1 MKNKDPRSEPTSF
14 TPGGSR
20 LKLTQLTMSLTV
32 SPCFLERWKK
42 GPACYL
48 SSKSSSDLPEQL
60 DEDCRPRVHATPV
73 PKGEP
78 TENTWKEILG
88 RKGSSNYFS
97 HKLAQEQIKS
107 GKPITVKIINDILA
121 YCGITITEE
130 ILKSLLAAPS
140 FVLDDLG
147 RLDETGLVPRGE
159 RDKILKDKIGG
170 PFDKMQVPGIYIF
183 RHKETGAKYVGSSS
197 QLGIR
202 LYGNFSQRNGHRSVG
217 KLIPLITKD
226 KLSSFTLE
234 IVPLHD
240 NYEFRSEIVLEQ
252 YYLLDPSFTLNTVKV
267 ANNPSGS
274 NAKPLYMYNRD
285 KSILYYSSTQQKDF
299 IVNLNIAHF
308 TFNKHLKNGTYYLGK
323 YHFTREP
330 ILTAKV
336 EDISLLDLALML
348 EKDRVVYNKNKPVNS
363 FSKSVLLEDI
373 NNSNTEIFFSI
384 GKCVE
389 YLRKKGLPANQK
401 SLVKYINS
409 GKVYHGFICK
419 FVTSS

>member
-14 TPGGSR
+14 TLGGSR
-20 LKLTQLTMSLTV
+20 LKLTQLTMSPSLA
-32 SPCFLERWKK
+32 FEKRERR
-42 GPACYL
+42 AL

-60 DEDCRPRVHATPV
+60 DEDRVHATPV
-73 PKGEP
+73 PKGAGLS
-78 TENTWKEILG
+78 TKNTWKEILG
-88 RKGSSNYFS
+88 RKGSSNHIS

-121 YCGITITEE
+121 YCGIRITEE

-147 RLDETGLVPRGE
+147 QLDETL
-159 RDKILKDKIGG
+159 KILKDKIGG
-170 PFDKMQVPGIYIF
+170 PFDKIQAPGIYTF

-197 QLGIR
+197 QLGLR
-202 LYGNFSQRNGHRSVG
+202 LYGYLKDRHRSIG

-240 NYEFRSEIVLEQ
+240 NYDFRSEIVLEQ

-330 ILTAKV
+330 VLTAKV
-336 EDISLLDLALML
+336 KDISLSDLALML
-348 EKDRVVYNKNKPVNS
+348 EKDRVVHNKNKPVNS
-363 FSKSVLLEDI
+363 LSKSVLLEDI

-389 YLRKKGLPANQK
+389 YLRKKDLPANQK

>member
-1 MKNKDPRSEPTSF
+1 M
-14 TPGGSR
+14 
-20 LKLTQLTMSLTV
+20 
-32 SPCFLERWKK
+32 
-42 GPACYL
+42 
-48 SSKSSSDLPEQL
+48 
-60 DEDCRPRVHATPV
+60 
-73 PKGEP
+73 
-78 TENTWKEILG
+78 
-88 RKGSSNYFS
+88 
-97 HKLAQEQIKS
+97 
-107 GKPITVKIINDILA
+107 KIINDILA
-121 YCGITITEE
+121 YCGIRITEE

-147 RLDETGLVPRGE
+147 RLDETL
-159 RDKILKDKIGG
+159 KILKDKIGG
-170 PFDKMQVPGIYIF
+170 PFDKIQVPGIYIF

-197 QLGIR
+197 QLGLR
-202 LYGNFSQRNGHRSVG
+202 LYGNFSQRNGHRSIG

-240 NYEFRSEIVLEQ
+240 NYDFRSEIVLEQ

-336 EDISLLDLALML
+336 KDISLLDLALML
-348 EKDRVVYNKNKPVNS
+348 EKDIYRVVYNKNKPVNS
-363 FSKSVLLEDI
+363 FSK
-373 NNSNTEIFFSI
+373 
-384 GKCVE
+384 
-389 YLRKKGLPANQK
+389 
-401 SLVKYINS
+401 
-409 GKVYHGFICK
+409 
-419 FVTSS
+419 